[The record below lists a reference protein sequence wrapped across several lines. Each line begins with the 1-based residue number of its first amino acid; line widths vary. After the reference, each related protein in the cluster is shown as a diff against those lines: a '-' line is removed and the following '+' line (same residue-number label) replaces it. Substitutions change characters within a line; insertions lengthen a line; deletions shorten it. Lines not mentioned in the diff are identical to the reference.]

1 MRHRWLLASL
11 FALTFGCSS
20 GSSNDAPDGAAP
32 DGGTETAD
40 AGCPAS
46 DAGTGCNLADDLLV
60 TCSAAP
66 TPGVYGVATWECT
79 GSQCPYPSQG
89 CWSGGTVS
97 STLNDGGAVSTP
109 LGDGFYSL
117 ALPAGSQQL
126 CFDDGN
132 GDEAG
137 ACATI
142 DVKASAPT
150 RVDLSAAAS
159 AGGNHWTIVPR

>member
-11 FALTFGCSS
+11 FALTAGCSS
-20 GSSNDAPDGAAP
+20 GGSNDAP
-32 DGGTETAD
+32 DGGTETAE
-40 AGCPAS
+40 AGCPSS
-46 DAGTGCNLADDLLV
+46 DAATGCNLADDLLL

-97 STLNDGGAVSTP
+97 STLGDGGPVSAP

-117 ALPAGSQQL
+117 ALPPGSQQL
-126 CFDDGN
+126 CFADGV
-132 GDEAG
+132 GDG
-137 ACATI
+137 ACTVL
-142 DVKASAPT
+142 DVKADAPT
-150 RVDLSAAAS
+150 RVDLAAAAS
-159 AGGNHWTIVPR
+159 AGGVYWSIVLR